1 MIKFKM
7 IPTHIIF
14 HKIRK
19 LTLNITSTNNID
31 ILSVFYEHVGRF
43 LLNDPDYKDLMR
55 EMIEMLRE
63 TLKRPNLKIN
73 DKLAINNL
81 LLIVEPQQQR

>member
-19 LTLNITSTNNID
+19 TLNTLYKQHRYPFCI
-31 ILSVFYEHVGRF
+31 YEHVGRF

-55 EMIEMLRE
+55 EMIEMLR
-63 TLKRPNLKIN
+63 KH
-73 DKLAINNL
+73 
-81 LLIVEPQQQR
+81 